1 MVEIRGSFG
10 SVEEWHSWRQELGD
24 FRSLRQSIV
33 QDIRRRGLVEPFTGM
48 RRHPHEIV
56 IRDNNLHE
64 TVSACGL
71 NSRKRALLAHLCLE
85 LRARGMDNI
94 YDLRMLG
101 SDGTSRVALILRGL
115 YPYFLGTEYLPAPES
130 PKKFFPIPHMDVEE
144 IGYANSSFDVFVD
157 ADARKHSS
165 DLERAI
171 REILRVLKP
180 GGLIVFSS
188 SFSPSTPSAQSKA
201 PTNRDETVADNSPP
215 ESQNN
220 PVAPEAV
227 SQISQLSGW
236 DLLEKLRSW
245 GCSDAYYSTI
255 ASSHFGI
262 ASEGKPGP
270 FILTVEKAGGGRT
283 GLSRPP
289 NLIVRGALPERL
301 CTLIA
306 LPRSG
311 TTLLTS
317 MFAVHS
323 EVEAVYEP
331 WNSRALSDESDATIE
346 KIAKAGKL
354 PSLSGKT
361 LFVKETA
368 ARSVHIDY
376 LRKLH
381 ESAPFPVEK
390 YMILLLRQP
399 EHTFLSEI
407 ERRAEWWNDKVSLDA
422 DSFEKWCEKT
432 KVSLRRMLEFGNSAR
447 GIAVV
452 LEDVAA
458 QPEAIIAQL
467 CARIGLRVEREQL
480 EYEKHLDKRRVRGDL
495 NVSNKPE
502 KIDVAMT
509 LSRADKIGSVEELLS
524 GSRYFE
530 WFSAFRALHASI
542 RGHGGIMAI
551 ADIPAP
557 VMQAVVR
564 PG

>member
-10 SVEEWHSWRQELGD
+10 SVEEWDSWRQELGD

-33 QDIRRRGLVEPFTGM
+33 QDIRNRGLIEPLTGIK
-48 RRHPHEIV
+48 RHPHEI
-56 IRDNNLHE
+56 IIHDNNLHE
-64 TVSACGL
+64 SISANGL
-71 NSRKRALLAHLCLE
+71 NSRKRALLVQLYLE
-85 LRARGMDNI
+85 LRARGKGNVGN
-94 YDLRMLG
+94 LRMLG
-101 SDGTSRVALILRGL
+101 ADGISRIALTLRGL
-115 YPYFLGTEYLPAPES
+115 YPYFLGTEYLPTPES
-130 PKKFFPIPHMDVEE
+130 LKKFFPMPHMDLQV
-144 IGYANSSFDVFVD
+144 IGFEDNSFDVFISGDVFE
-157 ADARKHSS
+157 HIP
-165 DLERAI
+165 DLDLAI
-171 REILRVLKP
+171 KEILRVLKP
-180 GGLIVFSS
+180 GGLIVS
-188 SFSPSTPSAQSKA
+188 SFPFAPSNLSTQVKASINQNGTVVYHSTP
-201 PTNRDETVADNSPP
+201 EYHG
-215 ESQNN
+215 N
-220 PVAPEAV
+220 PVAPEAGSLV
-227 SQISQLSGW
+227 FQLPGW

-255 ASSHFGI
+255 ASSRFGI
-262 ASEGKPGP
+262 ASDGKPGP
-270 FILTVEKAGGGRT
+270 FILTAEKAGGGRA
-283 GLSRPP
+283 GSSRPP

-331 WNSRALSDESDATIE
+331 WNSHALSDESDATIE
-346 KIAKAGKL
+346 KIAKAEKL
-354 PSLSGKT
+354 SSLAGKT

-368 ARSVHIDY
+368 ARAVHIDY

-399 EHTFLSEI
+399 ERTFLSEI
-407 ERRAEWWNDKVSLDA
+407 ERRVEWWNDTVVLNA
-422 DSFEKWCEKT
+422 VSFEKWCEKT
-432 KVSLRRMLEFGNSAR
+432 KDSLRRMLEFGSSAR

-458 QPEAIIAQL
+458 QPEAILPQL

-509 LSRADKIGSVEELLS
+509 LSRSDKISSVEQLLS

-542 RGHGGIMAI
+542 RSRGGIVAI

-557 VMQAVVR
+557 VMQAVMQ
-564 PG
+564 P